1 MAYKIQFTNNTNNAP
16 LVVNDNTIN
25 TQTSLAFPGRN
36 VVGFSTII
44 GEDFLHLLENFADSA
59 SPSNPV
65 EGQLWYDN
73 SEGSTQL
80 RIYDGLNWIPAG
92 SVNKSTK
99 APNSGSVGDLWIDT
113 LHQQLYLYSGTN
125 WVLVGPTFSSG
136 LKSGLQVEIILDSL
150 GIEKTILSTYLNDQI
165 ISIYSTAAFI
175 PKTTISG
182 FTTIKPGINIS
193 TNSFSDGSI
202 GTKLWGTAEK
212 AESLIVNGTT
222 ISAASFLRS
231 DSEGLTTYP
240 LSVKTDTGIS
250 VGTENQLKLQLSGSV
265 GTLYHSTSQS
275 ALDLKLNISGQA
287 TTIMRLD
294 ATTGNVGINNLN
306 PQAKLDVAGT
316 AKISGDVHITSV
328 TDSLTSSTGAL
339 IVDGGV
345 TIQGNVN
352 LNSDTYN
359 SGTLYLNYGEG
370 LSQSGGPYPGMMP
383 TTDSNIDLG
392 GTNSSMGYYPFGTIY
407 ANKFVAANQ
416 GSFVGNLTGN
426 ISGNS
431 ISTTRLQA
439 STRFTMDGDVTSSG
453 FSFDGLTGGTAYAI
467 DTTVGTLGFV
477 SKTGSGPYF
486 VTFAIV
492 IQPVK
497 PPVGNSYIVSGNNN
511 PSYNGSYTATG
522 STTTTI
528 TLQYNTNPGVYG
540 AGTTTI
546 TAGTGLVKTFTTKLG
561 SDLIAS
567 KEEVTDSSDSDVLL
581 IYRPSAGL
589 RKTSKPNFVKTLPLV
604 PVGSIFPFAG
614 LREKVPTGY
623 LLCDG
628 SEQEQAKYL
637 DLFSVIGYT
646 YGDPLKLKG
655 RYSFKIPDL
664 RGRFALGLDNMDNG
678 NTVSTINGAQ
688 KTITTPANVV
698 TDPAAKT
705 IGNVSGS
712 QTYTLDI
719 NNVPPHQHKLV
730 GDKGTQFY
738 ALNTT
743 TTTPTDSGSSKNLGA
758 ASSGGQRIDRTGDI
772 LFGPTAAQPL
782 TVMNPFMS
790 INYIIY
796 AGKVYTT

>member
-1 MAYKIQFTNNTNNAP
+1 MAYKIQFTNNSNNAP

-44 GEDFLHLLENFADSA
+44 GEDFLHLLENFSNSS

-80 RIYDGLNWIPAG
+80 RIYDGLNWNPAG
-92 SVNKSTK
+92 SVNKSAA
-99 APNSGSVGDLWIDT
+99 APNSGSAGDLWIDT

-136 LKSGLQVEIILDSL
+136 LKSGLQVEIVLDSL
-150 GIEKTILSTYLNDQI
+150 GIEKTILATYVNDQI
-165 ISIYSTAAFI
+165 ISIYSTTFFI
-175 PKTTISG
+175 PKVTISG
-182 FTTIKPGINIS
+182 FSTIKPGINVTS
-193 TNSFSDGSI
+193 NNFSDGTVT
-202 GTKLWGTAEK
+202 TKLWGTAEK

-222 ISAASFLRS
+222 VSASNFLRS
-231 DSEGLTTYP
+231 DSDGLTNFP
-240 LSVKTDTGIS
+240 ILVKSDTGIS

-265 GTLYHSTSQS
+265 GTIYHSTSQS
-275 ALDLKLNISGQA
+275 ALDLKVNFGGQA
-287 TTIMRLD
+287 TTLLRLD

-306 PQAKLDVAGT
+306 PQATLDVTGSAR
-316 AKISGDVHITSV
+316 ISGDVHITST

-352 LNSDTYN
+352 LNSDTFN
-359 SGTLYLNYGEG
+359 SGTLWLNYGEG
-370 LSQSGGPYPGMMP
+370 LSQSGGPYPGLMP
-383 TTDSNIDLG
+383 TTDSNINLG
-392 GTNSSMGYYPFGTIY
+392 GADSTKGYYPFNTIY
-407 ANKFVAANQ
+407 ANKFIAANQ
-416 GSFVGNLTGN
+416 GSFVGNLTGS

-431 ISTTRLQA
+431 ISASKLQA
-439 STRFTMDGDVTSSG
+439 STTFNMDGDVSSNG
-453 FSFDGLTGGTAYAI
+453 FSFDGLTGGTSYAI
-467 DTTVGTLGFV
+467 DISTGTNGFI

-486 VTFAIV
+486 VQFAIV
-492 IQPVK
+492 LQSVK
-497 PPVGNSYIVSGNNN
+497 PPVGINYIVTGNNN
-511 PSYNGSYTATG
+511 PSYNGSYVSTG
-522 STTTTI
+522 STSTSI
-528 TLQYNTNPGVYG
+528 TLSYTSNPGVYG
-540 AGTTTI
+540 SGTTTI
-546 TAGTGLVKTFTTKLG
+546 TSSAGLVKTFRTQLA
-561 SDLIAS
+561 SSLISS

-589 RKTSKPNFVKTLPLV
+589 RKTTKPNFVKSLPLV

-614 LREKVPTGY
+614 QRDKVPLGY

-637 DLFSVIGYT
+637 DLFTVIGYT

-678 NTVSTINGAQ
+678 NTVNTINGAQ

-698 TDPAAKT
+698 TDAAAKT
-705 IGNVSGS
+705 IGNTGGRQSVI
-712 QTYTLDI
+712 LDT
-719 NNVPPHQHKLV
+719 NNLPPHQHKLT

-738 ALNTT
+738 ALNASA
-743 TTTPTDSGSSKNLGA
+743 TTPTDSGASKNFGVG
-758 ASSGGQRIDRTGDI
+758 SNGQRIDRTGDI
-772 LFGPTAAQPL
+772 LFGPTTAQPL

-796 AGKVYTT
+796 AGKVYTS